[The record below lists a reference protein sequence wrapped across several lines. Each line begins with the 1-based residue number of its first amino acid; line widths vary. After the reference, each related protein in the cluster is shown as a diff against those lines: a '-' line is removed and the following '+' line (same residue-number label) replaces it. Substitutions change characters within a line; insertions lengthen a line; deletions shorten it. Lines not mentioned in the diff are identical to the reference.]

1 MLAVARAIIEPRRL
15 LLIDEPSKGL
25 APAIVQNMIDAF
37 IELKQAATT
46 ILLVEQNFNFARQV
60 GDRVAVMDDGRVVHA
75 GGMAQLAEDEA
86 LQTRL
91 LGLSWKPPMSTLD
104 ADAPLPQVRAD
115 LRPVL
120 LVLALA
126 AIALPLVGSFST
138 WLTLTF
144 AGLAMGM
151 IIFIVA
157 SGMTLVFGLMDVLN
171 FGHGLFIAIGAY
183 LAATVLGAMGDWT
196 QSGSLWMNLAAVL
209 PAMIVG
215 MLVAGAVG
223 LAFERVIVRPVYGQH
238 LKQILITMG
247 GMIIGEELIKMI
259 WGPQTISLPLPE
271 ALRGAVLLGDA
282 AIEKFRI
289 VALVGGLAVLGGMLW
304 LLNRTKLGLLIRAG
318 VEDREMVESL
328 GYRIRH
334 LFVGVFVAGSMLAGL
349 GGALWG
355 LYQQSVVPQL
365 GAQVNVLIFIV
376 IMIGGLGSTV
386 GCLIGALL
394 VGLMA
399 NYTGFLMPKA
409 ALFSNIA
416 LMVAILLWRPQGVYP
431 VANR

>member
-1 MLAVARAIIEPRRL
+1 
-15 LLIDEPSKGL
+15 
-25 APAIVQNMIDAF
+25 
-37 IELKQAATT
+37 
-46 ILLVEQNFNFARQV
+46 
-60 GDRVAVMDDGRVVHA
+60 
-75 GGMAQLAEDEA
+75 
-86 LQTRL
+86 
-91 LGLSWKPPMSTLD
+91 MSTLD
-104 ADAPLPQVRAD
+104 IEAPLPRARAD
-115 LRPVL
+115 LMPVL

-126 AIALPLVGSFST
+126 VIALPLVGSFST
-138 WLTLTF
+138 WVTLTF

-183 LAATVLGAMGDWT
+183 MAATVLGSMADWT
-196 QSGSLWMNLAAVL
+196 QSGSLWTNLVAVL

-247 GMIIGEELIKMI
+247 GMIIGEEIIKMM
-259 WGPQTISLPLPE
+259 WGPQTITLPLPE
-271 ALRGAVLLGDA
+271 SLRGAFLLGDA
-282 AIEKFRI
+282 AIEKYRV
-289 VALVGGLAVLGGMLW
+289 VALVVGLIVLGGMLW
-304 LLNRTKLGLLIRAG
+304 VLNRTKLGLLIRAG

-349 GGALWG
+349 GGVLWG
-355 LYQQSVVPQL
+355 MYQQSIVPQL

-394 VGLMA
+394 VGLIA

-431 VANR
+431 VTNR